1 MRFPLLSCRDG
12 KVSGKAIEFILYECL
27 YISHICSILSETG
40 DCPMCG
46 EHVAPEQLLDV
57 EDIRPYSLA
66 AT

>member
-1 MRFPLLSCRDG
+1 MSG
-12 KVSGKAIEFILYECL
+12 KVIEFILYECL
-27 YISHICSILSETG
+27 YISHIFSILSETG

-57 EDIRPYSLA
+57 EDIRPYILA